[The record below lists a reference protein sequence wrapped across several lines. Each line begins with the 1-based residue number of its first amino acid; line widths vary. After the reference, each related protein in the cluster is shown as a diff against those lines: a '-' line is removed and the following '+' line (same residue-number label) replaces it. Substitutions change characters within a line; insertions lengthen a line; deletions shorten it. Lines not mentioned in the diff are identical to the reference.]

1 MALSRPFRKQLRDQA
16 YALATFWKRS
26 VMHQGVRLSLRG
38 ASARVR
44 YRLGRDYELDDTQL
58 CKALLRPGDRVLEV
72 GSAVGFLALY
82 CTKVL
87 GIRDYATVEANP
99 ALAPIM
105 AENFR
110 LNGVALPVCINAAIG
125 ATSGITRFNVNRDYV
140 SSSLAGQGGTAI
152 EVVQRTIPDILDALP
167 FQPNVLIM
175 DIEGAEVDLPLAHL
189 CRFEK
194 ISAEFHGRWVGQ
206 ERVDRLLEGLQQAGF
221 RIVAREGWSLA
232 LTRVP
237 LAGS

>member
-1 MALSRPFRKQLRDQA
+1 LSRPLRKQLRDQA

-44 YRLGRDYELDDTQL
+44 YRLGRDYELDDTRL
-58 CKALLRPGDRVLEV
+58 CRALLRPGDRVLEA

-82 CTKVL
+82 CMKVL

-110 LNGVALPVCINAAIG
+110 LNDMALPTCINAAVG
-125 ATSGITRFNVNRDYV
+125 PVAGTARFNVNPDYV
-140 SSSLAGQGGTAI
+140 SSSLAGEGGTAI
-152 EVVQRTIPDILDALP
+152 EVAQRTIPDILAVLP
-167 FQPNVLIM
+167 FQPNVLVM
-175 DIEGAEVDLPLAHL
+175 DIEGAEVDLPLEHL
-189 CRFEK
+189 CRFDK

-206 ERVDRLLEGLQQAGF
+206 ERVDRLLDSLQQAGY

-232 LTRVP
+232 LSRVP
-237 LAGS
+237 LGDAD

>member
-1 MALSRPFRKQLRDQA
+1 MSRPLRKQLRDQA

-44 YRLGRDYELDDTQL
+44 YRLGRDYELDDTRL
-58 CKALLRPGDRVLEV
+58 CRALLRPGDRVLEV

-82 CTKVL
+82 CMKVL
-87 GIRDYATVEANP
+87 GIREYAAVEANP

-110 LNGVALPVCINAAIG
+110 LNGMAMPICINAAVG
-125 ATSGITRFNVNRDYV
+125 PVAGTARFNVNRDYV
-140 SSSLAGQGGTAI
+140 SSSLAGAGGTAI
-152 EVVQRTIPDILDALP
+152 EVAQRTIPDILAALP
-167 FQPNVLIM
+167 FQPNVLVM
-175 DIEGAEVDLPLAHL
+175 DIEGAEVDLPLEHL
-189 CRFEK
+189 CRFDK

-221 RIVAREGWSLA
+221 RVVAREGWSLA
-232 LTRVP
+232 LSRVP
-237 LAGS
+237 LAAA